1 VEEEKKQV
9 KDHSVVE
16 ELKELSKDQSVMEE
30 ENEQEDEAN
39 EDGGQSD
46 ENMDNYDE
54 ATSYISNN
62 QSQDQAESEECL
74 ENNHSQISENGNEDN
89 VDSAISSK
97 MLPNEDQETE
107 TENLKPNSCPTMFSK
122 SSPSCS
128 KTQNSPTSHPSSFR
142 PTLKNLRRG
151 PIKASPQF
159 RFRKTSIQK
168 VDEDRPTQENL
179 AAVED
184 RECINLVEDEES
196 SVADVEEAKAE
207 GEGDQECTYTPLS
220 TPTKSTPCLGLG
232 LDQDEYAHHDNFDL

>member
-1 VEEEKKQV
+1 VEEEKKPV
-9 KDHSVVE
+9 KDYLTVE

-39 EDGGQSD
+39 EDGDQS
-46 ENMDNYDE
+46 DE

-89 VDSAISSK
+89 VDSEISSK
-97 MLPNEDQETE
+97 MLPNEDQETV
-107 TENLKPNSCPTMFSK
+107 TENFKPNSCPTMLSK

-128 KTQNSPTSHPSSFR
+128 KIQNSPTSHPSSFR

-168 VDEDRPTQENL
+168 VDENRPTQENL

-196 SVADVEEAKAE
+196 AVADVEEAKAE